1 MYFQVHK
8 IFMTNKVWPENAM
21 LQCLHLECVTKVFGL
36 DILGQKIIHL
46 LLDLATNI
54 GLSRRIPILW
64 GL

>member
-8 IFMTNKVWPENAM
+8 IFMANKVWPENAM
-21 LQCLHLECVTKVFGL
+21 LQCLHLECDTKVFGL

>member
-1 MYFQVHK
+1 MA
-8 IFMTNKVWPENAM
+8 NKVWPENAM